1 MPLITF
7 GMQEILRRKV
17 TFLLAT
23 GSVAVAAAVIL
34 LVPAVLKVYQT
45 RAAEMLEA
53 KEVVLDEKLK
63 TLQDEMRKAT
73 LKMSFNL
80 QILPGKQDVREWH
93 LNETASTYMPEEY
106 VHRMAA
112 SKILSVRHF
121 FPMLSQKLKWPEMK
135 RTIFLVGCKGEVP
148 NLHKGYRA
156 PLVQPVPKG
165 TIIVGHE
172 LQQSLDLKKGQQVQL
187 LGREFV
193 IHDCYEHR
201 GTKDDIGVW
210 IPLKDAQELLNKPGM
225 INAILA
231 LECSCAATMGIE
243 QVRNEIKSCLP
254 DTRVIELGTNV
265 LARNEARAKVKREA
279 QQALQREKDNQQMLA
294 NERESL
300 AAVLLPS
307 VLGGCAA
314 WIFLMAMVNVRTRSS
329 EIAILRAIG
338 YQARHVLLLL
348 LFRWFVGGVVGALLG
363 TLLGVAIALSL
374 RGGMSLPLVG
384 SEGMLSWGLVFAS
397 IGMSAMLG
405 LLAGWIPALLA
416 AQRDPADVL
425 KEVGGC

>member
-193 IHDCYEHR
+193 IYDCYEHR

-243 QVRNEIKSCLP
+243 QVRDEIKSCLP

-363 TLLGVAIALSL
+363 TLLGAAIALSL

>member
-1 MPLITF
+1 
-7 GMQEILRRKV
+7 
-17 TFLLAT
+17 
-23 GSVAVAAAVIL
+23 
-34 LVPAVLKVYQT
+34 
-45 RAAEMLEA
+45 
-53 KEVVLDEKLK
+53 
-63 TLQDEMRKAT
+63 
-73 LKMSFNL
+73 
-80 QILPGKQDVREWH
+80 
-93 LNETASTYMPEEY
+93 MPEEY